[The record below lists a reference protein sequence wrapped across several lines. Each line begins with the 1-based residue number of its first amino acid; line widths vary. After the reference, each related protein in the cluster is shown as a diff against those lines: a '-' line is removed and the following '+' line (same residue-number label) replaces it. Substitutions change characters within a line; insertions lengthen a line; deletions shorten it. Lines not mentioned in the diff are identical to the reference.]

1 MKTSS
6 ISIILLIS
14 IIAAFSSC
22 GIIDQSRAMK
32 NFGECSFWLM
42 DVQDVTLAGV
52 DLQYVDQFSD
62 LSFSETARITAAV
75 LSGDLPLSFILNVE
89 VYNPNPEKALMNEFK
104 WILFIDDKEITK
116 GIVERRVEV
125 SPNGGTALLPISLSI
140 DLFDALSGE
149 NADAIMN
156 FGFKL
161 AGHGGEPG
169 RIKLKAKPSVYVS
182 GKKINYPGYIT
193 VEGEF

>member
-6 ISIILLIS
+6 INIILLIS
-14 IIAAFSSC
+14 IIAVFSSC
-22 GIIDQSRAMK
+22 GIIDQSRAMR

-75 LSGDLPLSFILNVE
+75 LSGDLPLSFTLNVE
-89 VYNPNPEKALMNEFK
+89 VYNPNQEKALMNELK

-116 GIVERRVEV
+116 GIVDRRIEV
-125 SPNGGTALLPISLSI
+125 SPNGGTALLPITLSI

-149 NADAIMN
+149 SADAIIN

-161 AGHGGEPG
+161 AGHGGEPS

-182 GKKINYPGYIT
+182 GRKINYPGYIT
-193 VEGEF
+193 VEGEL